1 MKANITA
8 LWGGLWAMAPKQL
21 EQFAQAVHSIDST
34 DPVAGSM
41 VESGFG
47 EVLYE
52 VADGRAYIPITG
64 VIMKSVPAAIRWLGM
79 PATST
84 LEASAAIEAAERDHD
99 VKEIVFVIDSPG
111 GTVAGVQALAD
122 QIKNATKPTA
132 AAVSDMAA
140 SAAYW
145 LASQTDHIEANATAQ
160 IGSIGV
166 YSVMV
171 DSSQA
176 YENAGIR
183 VHVVKSGSH
192 KGSGVEGSPITA
204 DDINEEQRMIDQLS
218 HMFAATVARG
228 RGLTAA
234 QVAELATGQVWLA
247 ADALKFGLIDSVY
260 GPTTAETQTKVEAV
274 EEEEKGPEEQPAEEE
289 EKSEVEAL
297 SERVD
302 SLEARIAE
310 LEGEVEE
317 ESAKAEAEAARADAA
332 IAALGEVKA
341 TRKGELM
348 AKAISDGKVTPAMMP
363 AVEAFAEACGDNVES
378 LAGFIENLPVQ
389 TREQPQTQHPA
400 GDARGTVSAS
410 DARICEALGLS
421 QESFVNNS
429 KWETIGLDGK
439 PATKG
444 GLH

>member
-132 AAVSDMAA
+132 AAISDMAA

-183 VHVVKSGSH
+183 VHVVRSGSH

-274 EEEEKGPEEQPAEEE
+274 EEEEKGPEEQPVEEE
-289 EKSEVEAL
+289 QSEHE
-297 SERVD
+297 E
-302 SLEARIAE
+302 LEARVDELEQRVAELEAKKEE

-317 ESAKAEAEAARADAA
+317 ESAKAQAA

>member
-111 GTVAGVQALAD
+111 GTVAGVQALSD

-132 AAVSDMAA
+132 AAISDMAA

-183 VHVVKSGSH
+183 VHVVRSGSH

-247 ADALKFGLIDSVY
+247 ADALRFGLIDSVY

-274 EEEEKGPEEQPAEEE
+274 EEEEKAPEEQPAEEE
-289 EKSEVEAL
+289 QSEHEELKA
-297 SERVD
+297 RVD
-302 SLEARIAE
+302 ELETRVAELEAKKEE
-310 LEGEVEE
+310 LEGEIEE
-317 ESAKAEAEAARADAA
+317 ESAKAQAA

-378 LAGFIENLPVQ
+378 LAEFIENLPVQ

>member
-21 EQFAQAVHSIDST
+21 EQFAHAVHSIDST

-122 QIKNATKPTA
+122 QIKNASKPTA

-183 VHVVKSGSH
+183 VHVVRSGSH

-204 DDINEEQRMIDQLS
+204 EDISEEQRMIDQLS

-289 EKSEVEAL
+289 QSEHEELKA
-297 SERVD
+297 RVD
-302 SLEARIAE
+302 ELEQRVAE
-310 LEGEVEE
+310 LEAKKEELEGKVEE
-317 ESAKAEAEAARADAA
+317 ESAKAQAA

>member
-1 MKANITA
+1 MKANFTA

-21 EQFAQAVHSIDST
+21 EQFTRAVHAIDTS
-34 DPVAGSM
+34 DPIAGSM

-111 GTVAGVQALAD
+111 GTVAGVQALSD

-132 AAVSDMAA
+132 AAISDMAA

-145 LASQTDHIEANATAQ
+145 LASQTDTIEANATAQ

-176 YENAGIR
+176 YEDAGIR
-183 VHVVKSGSH
+183 VHVVRSGSH

-204 DDINEEQRMIDQLS
+204 EDISEEQRMIDQLS

-228 RGLTAA
+228 RGLTPA
-234 QVAELATGQVWLA
+234 QVSELATGQVWLA
-247 ADALKFGLIDSVY
+247 GDALRLGLIDSIY

-274 EEEEKGPEEQPAEEE
+274 EEEEKAPEEQPAEEE
-289 EKSEVEAL
+289 QSEHEELKA
-297 SERVD
+297 RVD
-302 SLEARIAE
+302 ELETRVAELEAKKEE
-310 LEGEVEE
+310 LEGEIEE
-317 ESAKAEAEAARADAA
+317 EAAKAHAAL
-332 IAALGEVKA
+332 AALGEVKA
-341 TRKGELM
+341 TRKGELL
-348 AKAISDGKVTPAMMP
+348 AKAINDGKVTPAMMP
-363 AVEAFAEACGDNVES
+363 AVEAFAEACGDNVDS
-378 LAGFIENLPVQ
+378 LAGFIANLPVQ
-389 TREQPQTQHPA
+389 TREQAQTQHPA

-410 DARICEALGLS
+410 DAQICKALGLT
-421 QESFVNNS
+421 QDSFVQNS
-429 KWETIGLDGK
+429 KWDAIGFDGK

>member
-21 EQFAQAVHSIDST
+21 EQFAHAVHSIDST

-111 GTVAGVQALAD
+111 GTVAGVQALSD
-122 QIKNATKPTA
+122 QIKHTTKPTA
-132 AAVSDMAA
+132 AAISDMAA

-160 IGSIGV
+160 VGSIGV

-176 YENAGIR
+176 YEDAGIR
-183 VHVVKSGSH
+183 VHVVRSGSH
-192 KGSGVEGSPITA
+192 KGSGVEGSPITQE
-204 DDINEEQRMIDQLS
+204 DISEEQRMIDQLS

-228 RGLTAA
+228 RGLTPA

-247 ADALKFGLIDSVY
+247 GDALKLGLIDSIY
-260 GPTTAETQTKVEAV
+260 GLTTAETPTKVEAV
-274 EEEEKGPEEQPAEEE
+274 EEEEKAPEEQPAEEE
-289 EKSEVEAL
+289 QSEVEEL
-297 SERVD
+297 SARVD
-302 SLEARIAE
+302 SLEARIEE

-317 ESAKAEAEAARADAA
+317 ETAKAAAAL
-332 IAALGEVKA
+332 AALGEVKA

-363 AVEAFAEACGDNVES
+363 AVEAFAEACGDNVDS

-389 TREQPQTQHPA
+389 TREQAQTQHPA
-400 GDARGTVSAS
+400 GDARGQVSAS
-410 DARICEALGLS
+410 DAQICKALGLS

-429 KWETIGLDGK
+429 KWDSIGFDGK
-439 PATKG
+439 PSTKG

>member
-21 EQFAQAVHSIDST
+21 EQFAHAVHSIDST

-111 GTVAGVQALAD
+111 GTVAGVQALSD
-122 QIKNATKPTA
+122 QIKHTTKPTA
-132 AAVSDMAA
+132 AAISDMAA

-160 IGSIGV
+160 VGSIGV

-176 YENAGIR
+176 YEDAGIR
-183 VHVVKSGSH
+183 VHVVRSGSH
-192 KGSGVEGSPITA
+192 KGSGVEGSPITPE
-204 DDINEEQRMIDQLS
+204 DISEEQRMIDQLS

-228 RGLTAA
+228 RGLTPA

-247 ADALKFGLIDSVY
+247 ADALKLGLIDSIY
-260 GPTTAETQTKVEAV
+260 GLAMAETETKVKAM
-274 EEEEKGPEEQPAEEE
+274 EEEEKAPEEQPAEEE
-289 EKSEVEAL
+289 QSEHEELKA
-297 SERVD
+297 RVD
-302 SLEARIAE
+302 ELEQRVAELEAKKEE

-317 ESAKAEAEAARADAA
+317 ESAKAQAAL
-332 IAALGEVKA
+332 AALGEVKA

-389 TREQPQTQHPA
+389 TREQAQTQHPA
-400 GDARGTVSAS
+400 GDARGQVSAS
-410 DARICEALGLS
+410 DAQICKALGLS

-429 KWETIGLDGK
+429 KWDSIGFDGK
-439 PATKG
+439 PSTKG

>member
-21 EQFAQAVHSIDST
+21 EQFAHAVHSIDST

-111 GTVAGVQALAD
+111 GTVAGVQALSD
-122 QIKNATKPTA
+122 QIKHTTKPTA
-132 AAVSDMAA
+132 AAISDMAA

-176 YENAGIR
+176 YEDAGIR
-183 VHVVKSGSH
+183 VHVVRSGSH
-192 KGSGVEGSPITA
+192 KGSGVEGSPITQE
-204 DDINEEQRMIDQLS
+204 DISEEQRMIDQLS

-228 RGLTAA
+228 RGLTPA
-234 QVAELATGQVWLA
+234 QVSELATGQVWLA
-247 ADALKFGLIDSVY
+247 GDALKLGLIDSIY
-260 GPTTAETQTKVEAV
+260 GLTTAETPTKVEAV
-274 EEEEKGPEEQPAEEE
+274 EEEEKAPEEQPAEEE
-289 EKSEVEAL
+289 QSEVEEL
-297 SERVD
+297 SARVD
-302 SLEARIAE
+302 SLEARIEE

-317 ESAKAEAEAARADAA
+317 ETAKAAAAL
-332 IAALGEVKA
+332 AALGEVKA

-400 GDARGTVSAS
+400 GDARGQVSAS
-410 DARICEALGLS
+410 DAQICKALGLT

-429 KWETIGLDGK
+429 KWDSIGFDGK
-439 PATKG
+439 PSTKG

>member
-111 GTVAGVQALAD
+111 GTVAGVQALSD

-132 AAVSDMAA
+132 AAISDMAA

-183 VHVVKSGSH
+183 VHVVRSGSH

-274 EEEEKGPEEQPAEEE
+274 EEEEKGPEEQPVEEE
-289 EKSEVEAL
+289 QSEHE
-297 SERVD
+297 E
-302 SLEARIAE
+302 LEARVDELEQRVAELEAKKEE

-317 ESAKAEAEAARADAA
+317 ESAKAQAA

>member
-111 GTVAGVQALAD
+111 GTVAGVQALSD

-132 AAVSDMAA
+132 AAISDMAA

-183 VHVVKSGSH
+183 VHVVRSGSH

-274 EEEEKGPEEQPAEEE
+274 EEEEKGPEEQPVEEE
-289 EKSEVEAL
+289 QSEHEELKA
-297 SERVD
+297 RVD
-302 SLEARIAE
+302 ELEQRVAELEAKKEE

-317 ESAKAEAEAARADAA
+317 ESAKAQAA

>member
-1 MKANITA
+1 MKANLTA

-21 EQFAQAVHSIDST
+21 EQFTHAVHAIDTS

-99 VKEIVFVIDSPG
+99 VQEIVFVIDSPG
-111 GTVAGVQALAD
+111 GTVAGVQALSD

-132 AAVSDMAA
+132 AAISDMAA

-145 LASQTDHIEANATAQ
+145 LASQTDTIEANATAM

-176 YENAGIR
+176 YEDAGIR
-183 VHVVKSGSH
+183 VHVIRSGSH

-204 DDINEEQRMIDQLS
+204 DDISEEQRMIDQLS
-218 HMFAATVARG
+218 HMFASTVAAG
-228 RGLTAA
+228 RGLTPA
-234 QVAELATGQVWLA
+234 QVSELATGQVWLA
-247 ADALKFGLIDSVY
+247 GDALRLGLIDSIY
-260 GPTTAETQTKVEAV
+260 GPSMAETKTKVEAM
-274 EEEEKGPEEQPAEEE
+274 EEEEKAPEEAPAEEE
-289 EKSEVEAL
+289 QNEVEEL
-297 SERVD
+297 SARVD
-302 SLEARIAE
+302 SLEARIVE

-317 ESAKAEAEAARADAA
+317 ESAKAAAAL
-332 IAALGEVKA
+332 AALGEVKA
-341 TRKGELM
+341 TRKSELL
-348 AKAISDGKVTPAMMP
+348 AKAISDGKITPAMMP
-363 AVEAFAEACGDNVES
+363 AVEAFAKACGDNVDS

-389 TREQPQTQHPA
+389 TREQPQTQQPA
-400 GDARGTVSAS
+400 GDARGQVSAS
-410 DARICEALGLS
+410 DAQICKALGLT
-421 QESFVNNS
+421 QDSFVNNS
-429 KWETIGLDGK
+429 KWDSIGFDGK
-439 PATKG
+439 PSTKG

>member
-1 MKANITA
+1 MKANLTA

-21 EQFAQAVHSIDST
+21 EQFTHAVHGIDAT

-99 VKEIVFVIDSPG
+99 VQEIVFVIDSPG

-132 AAVSDMAA
+132 AAISDMAA

-145 LASQTDHIEANATAQ
+145 LASQTDTIEANATAMV
-160 IGSIGV
+160 GSIGV

-176 YENAGIR
+176 YEDAGIR
-183 VHVVKSGSH
+183 VHVIRSGSH

-204 DDINEEQRMIDQLS
+204 DDISEEQRMIDQLS

-228 RGLTAA
+228 RGLTPA
-234 QVAELATGQVWLA
+234 QVSELATGQVWLA
-247 ADALKFGLIDSVY
+247 GDALRLGLIDSIY
-260 GPTTAETQTKVEAV
+260 GPSMAETKTKVEAM
-274 EEEEKGPEEQPAEEE
+274 EEEEKAQEEAPAEEE
-289 EKSEVEAL
+289 EKSEVEEL
-297 SERVD
+297 SARVD
-302 SLEARIAE
+302 SLEARIQE

-317 ESAKAEAEAARADAA
+317 ETAKAEAAL
-332 IAALGEVKA
+332 AALSEVRA
-341 TRKGELM
+341 NRKGELM
-348 AKAISDGKVTPAMMP
+348 SKAISDGKITPAMMP
-363 AVEAFAEACGDNVES
+363 AVESYAKACGDNVDS
-378 LAGFIENLPVQ
+378 LADFIENLPVQ

-400 GDARGTVSAS
+400 GDARGQVSAS
-410 DARICEALGLS
+410 DAQICKALGLT
-421 QESFVNNS
+421 QDSFVNNS
-429 KWETIGLDGK
+429 KWDSIGFDGK
-439 PATKG
+439 PSTKG